1 MYLQNGVLLQTV
13 QQMSSEC
20 HSLILTFYCPSVMRE
35 KSNVVVQE
43 PVVQGDWLWR
53 LTCCGVWEGVFF
65 PGVGGQ
71 GGNEYGN
78 ERKRAAARK
87 TEWSIRRCTERQYV
101 YLIYGCEREKADCTC
116 GSEQKLCYRQRAE
129 KAAGGEVVS
138 MQWSPTMDVIVLVFS
153 DHSVRQLCCVGL
165 VVSTSSSIY

>member
-1 MYLQNGVLLQTV
+1 
-13 QQMSSEC
+13 
-20 HSLILTFYCPSVMRE
+20 MRE
-35 KSNVVVQE
+35 NSKVVVQE

-53 LTCCGVWEGVFF
+53 LTSCGVWEGVFF
-65 PGVGGQ
+65 PGWVDRAGTSTGMN
-71 GGNEYGN
+71 GRGRHHKTGVRYPEVYG
-78 ERKRAAARK
+78 
-87 TEWSIRRCTERQYV
+87 V
-101 YLIYGCEREKADCTC
+101 YLFYGCEREKTDCTC

-138 MQWSPTMDVIVLVFS
+138 MQWSPTMDVIVLAFS